1 MIAAIFGLIEYLGHL
16 KEVRIEKTLVFY
28 EQFLKDPIFSSRTNI
43 LKKWELLDVK
53 FAQLPKA
60 NNNQEVITTN
70 LKKCKEIVVTALNND
85 ALFTTDTDIM
95 FGFFDSLQV
104 CIENNICD
112 KKSAHELMQDA
123 AKIFFGN
130 NCSYVAYVRFH
141 KNIKNFGIKT
151 EALAD
156 HSCNVETYKEFV

>member
-60 NNNQEVITTN
+60 NNNQEVNESSTHRH
-70 LKKCKEIVVTALNND
+70 LL
-85 ALFTTDTDIM
+85 
-95 FGFFDSLQV
+95 
-104 CIENNICD
+104 
-112 KKSAHELMQDA
+112 
-123 AKIFFGN
+123 
-130 NCSYVAYVRFH
+130 
-141 KNIKNFGIKT
+141 
-151 EALAD
+151 
-156 HSCNVETYKEFV
+156 